1 MVRLN
6 RKLTAGVIT
15 SLLLAPT
22 AIANAQENDAQ
33 SRVSTQTEQVAN
45 VNGVAAATTREQMIA
60 QFAKLSEN
68 STADEMVIAKGD
80 VAILSKT
87 DFTNEEIAFIQ
98 AKYDYVV
105 EQRNLISELTKIG
118 KSISAVTYTNKTFI
132 DDVAAVGK
140 TYETFLGSYLDV
152 QKEFETAVNLALKN
166 GASNIASTIRGTSLQ
181 YGYDEAAR
189 NAYFKAKGADIAK
202 LLKLEEDA
210 GAASTATVKLDAFV
224 DILKQNPNDYA
235 AISAALENVTTAYN
249 ALTADQKK
257 VVVAYNP
264 NNDSETPYKKYTD
277 ALTNMSSVNKVALS
291 ITQLKAKQPADFT
304 SATNFI
310 SAVTAIE
317 TAYTKLGVDSQKLVT
332 NYQDLQPFKEAA
344 DISKQITALRISSDD
359 SYRTAVDTLKASYDN
374 LSINK
379 GYVKNGA
386 DLEIAAANIASARE
400 IEGLITKIKGETD
413 KVAAIN
419 AARAAYNTPPASNGS
434 TINAANVKK
443 IVNNLAE
450 LTNWEKIYSASLSVD
465 KLIDSLDPK
474 SSTFESKTL
483 AAQAAFDKL
492 GESEKAL
499 VQKKDKLDLF
509 FQYADLSKKVNALN
523 SSMKDYKAQIVELQT
538 KVTELDAG
546 SSSDATALKEIKN
559 KLETK
564 LSQLADE
571 ETAVEAVRNQ
581 IDNLSKSNNLVVDM
595 LKARSDYNALP
606 AAAKK
611 HVTNIKI
618 LTDLEKSHRAVINV
632 IDQFEKLDPA
642 SKNYISKAKSA
653 YTAYAK
659 LDETNREY
667 VRNYKELNDVVAVT
681 EVIVQI
687 NALNPSQKTYKDNV
701 AKANEAFNTLAK
713 SLQEKVVNAGELK
726 KAQGYIDTAKAFDDR
741 VLALAN
747 EHPDTFV
754 AKVAALSVEY
764 KTMDKNAKKLVEQ
777 AKTLTNYEKNNKAVV
792 KVIQMIDALNPT
804 SKDYTKKVLAARK
817 AYNALDEVSQKRVTN
832 YANLTAVE
840 DVASLIG
847 LISSLKPSSKT
858 FYQDM
863 KTAREMYDAL
873 PPEKQQVIINY
884 DALVAAENEQGVAHK
899 VVELIDLTKEQGAD
913 YLTKLMNARVAYD
926 ELTANQKKLVTNIKD
941 LTAREKA
948 VKPIL
953 NVMVQINNLD
963 PESNNFVSKVNS
975 ARKAYDNLNK
985 DQKKYVNNF
994 DILQTYEPVSKVI
1007 ELISKLKSSSS
1018 TYLEDTTR
1026 ARSLYD
1032 ALPAD
1037 MKQYVTNYY
1046 LLQAAETSILG
1057 AGNVMQMINDL
1068 PSVDPK
1074 QYVKR
1079 IQEIRAAYNAL
1090 PKDQQRAVQNYK
1102 VLQDQEK
1109 LLKPVISVVE
1119 DIDRLLTA
1127 KDMNSQ
1133 YQKILKAYDK
1143 LNAEQRRY
1151 VYNDDLLLS
1160 LDNVIKVYKNIAS
1173 LNPKDKFYFGMV
1185 EAVRKEYDSLNTTD
1199 KQRITNYSIL
1209 LEAEKSM
1216 ADVKKVV
1223 ELIAG
1228 LSPTSST
1235 YIEDVAN
1242 AVAAYKA
1249 LDSKLRGQ
1257 VINEDVLKKAEKDV
1271 QAVLKVVEAIAVID
1285 PDNSSFEKKVLAA
1298 QKLYSSLTLEQQD
1311 LVYNYRILEEYLKM
1325 LE

>member
-1 MVRLN
+1 MN

-22 AIANAQENDAQ
+22 AIANAQENNDVQ
-33 SRVSTQTEQVAN
+33 SRVLTQTEQVAN
-45 VNGVAAATTREQMIA
+45 VNGVAAATTKDQIIA

-80 VAILSKT
+80 VANLSTT
-87 DFTNEEIAFIQ
+87 DFTSDEIAFIQ
-98 AKYDYVV
+98 AKYKYVV
-105 EQRNLISELTKIG
+105 EQRRLIGELKEIG
-118 KSISAVTYTNKTFI
+118 KNINAITYTSKSFINDVTTEDNNFKTFLESG
-132 DDVAAVGK
+132 DSSYLSVQDAFGKAVGI
-140 TYETFLGSYLDV
+140 
-152 QKEFETAVNLALKN
+152 ALVK
-166 GASNIASTIRGTSLQ
+166 ASDIASTIRGTSLQ
-181 YGYDEAAR
+181 YDYDEAAR
-189 NAYFKAKGADIAK
+189 NAYFKTKGADIAK
-202 LLKLEEDA
+202 LFSLKEDA
-210 GAASTATVKLDAFV
+210 VAASKATNELEGLVA
-224 DILKQNPNDYA
+224 ILNKNPNDYSN
-235 AISAALENVTTAYN
+235 ITAALEKVTTAYN
-249 ALTADQKK
+249 ALTANQKK
-257 VVVAYNP
+257 VVVAHNP
-264 NNDSETPYKKYTD
+264 NNDSVTPYKKYTD
-277 ALTNMSSVNKVALS
+277 ALSNLSSVNK
-291 ITQLKAKQPADFT
+291 
-304 SATNFI
+304 
-310 SAVTAIE
+310 AV
-317 TAYTKLGVDSQKLVT
+317 L
-332 NYQDLQPFKEAA
+332 
-344 DISKQITALRISSDD
+344 
-359 SYRTAVDTLKASYDN
+359 
-374 LSINK
+374 
-379 GYVKNGA
+379 
-386 DLEIAAANIASARE
+386 
-400 IEGLITKIKGETD
+400 
-413 KVAAIN
+413 
-419 AARAAYNTPPASNGS
+419 
-434 TINAANVKK
+434 NV
-443 IVNNLAE
+443 E
-450 LTNWEKIYSASLSVD
+450 
-465 KLIDSLDPK
+465 KLIDGLDPK

-483 AAQAAFDKL
+483 AAQVAFDKL
-492 GESEKAL
+492 GVSEKAL
-499 VQKKDKLDLF
+499 VKNSDKLKLF
-509 FQYADLSKKVNALN
+509 FQYADLSKQVNALN
-523 SSMKDYKAQIVELQT
+523 SSMKDFKAQLETLQT
-538 KVTELDAG
+538 KVAALNAG
-546 SSSDATALKEIKN
+546 NSSDDAAALNEIKN

-564 LSQLADE
+564 LSQLANE
-571 ETAVEAVRNQ
+571 ETAVAAVISQ
-581 IDNLSKSNNLVVDM
+581 IDNLSMSNNLVVDM
-595 LKARSDYNALP
+595 LKARSAYNALP
-606 AAAKK
+606 SASKSR
-611 HVTNIKI
+611 VTNIKI
-618 LTDLEKSHRAVINV
+618 LTDLEKSHKAVVKV
-632 IDQFEKLDPA
+632 IDQFEKLDPT
-642 SKNYISKAKSA
+642 SKSYISKAKSA

-659 LDETNREY
+659 LDETKRGY
-667 VRNYKELNDVVAVT
+667 VRNHNNLNDKIAVI

-701 AKANEAFNTLAK
+701 AKANEAFDKLK
-713 SLQEKVVNAGELK
+713 DLQKQVVNSGELT

-747 EHPDTFV
+747 ENPDTFV
-754 AKVAALSVEY
+754 AKVAALSAEY

-777 AKTLTNYEKNNKAVV
+777 AKTLTTYEKNNKAVI

-817 AYNALDEVSQKRVTN
+817 AYNALDTVSQKRVTN

-847 LISSLKPSSKT
+847 LIATLKPSSKT

-863 KTAREMYDAL
+863 KTARELYDAL

-899 VVELIDLTKEQGAD
+899 VVELIDLTKQQDGD
-913 YLTKLMNARVAYD
+913 YLTKLLDARVAYD
-926 ELTANQKKLVTNIKD
+926 QLTSNQKKLVTNIKD
-941 LTAREKA
+941 LTAREKE

-953 NVMVQINNLD
+953 NVMLQINNLD
-963 PESNNFVSKVNS
+963 PEANNFVSKVNS

-985 DQKKYVNNF
+985 DQKKYINNI
-994 DILQTYEPVSKVI
+994 DILQNYEPISQVI
-1007 ELISKLKSSSS
+1007 ELINKLKSSSS
-1018 TYLEDTTR
+1018 TYLEDTVR
-1026 ARSLYD
+1026 ARALYD
-1032 ALPAD
+1032 ALAAD
-1037 MKQYVTNYY
+1037 KKQYVTNYY

-1143 LNAEQRRY
+1143 LNADQRRY

-1160 LDNVIKVYKNIAS
+1160 LDNVIKVYKNIAN

-1223 ELIAG
+1223 ELIAS

-1235 YIEDVAN
+1235 YLEDVAN

-1249 LDSKLRGQ
+1249 LDSKLRAQ

-1271 QAVLKVVEAIAVID
+1271 EAVQKVVQAISVID
-1285 PDNSSFEKKVLAA
+1285 PDNTSFEKKVLAA
-1298 QKLYSSLTLEQQD
+1298 QKLYNSLSLEQQD

-1325 LE
+1325 IE

>member
-1 MVRLN
+1 MN

-22 AIANAQENDAQ
+22 AIANAQENNDAQ
-33 SRVSTQTEQVAN
+33 SRVLTQTEQVAN
-45 VNGVAAATTREQMIA
+45 VNGVAAATTKEQIIA
-60 QFAKLSEN
+60 QFAKLSEK

-80 VAILSKT
+80 VENLSTT
-87 DFTNEEIAFIQ
+87 DFNNDEIAFIQ
-98 AKYDYVV
+98 AKYEYVV
-105 EQRNLISELTKIG
+105 GQRQQLEKLQEIG
-118 KSISAVTYTNKTFI
+118 KNINALTYTSKSFI
-132 DDVAAVGK
+132 KDVAAVEG
-140 TYETFLGSYLDV
+140 TYETFLSSYLSV
-152 QKEFETAVNLALKN
+152 QSKFETAFKLANSN
-166 GASNIASTIRGTSLQ
+166 GASSIASTIRGTSLQ
-181 YGYDEAAR
+181 YGYTDAER
-189 NAYFKAKGADIAK
+189 DTYFKTKGADIAK
-202 LLKLEEDA
+202 LTNLKGDATAVLPATKALEDLVE
-210 GAASTATVKLDAFV
+210 L
-224 DILKQNPNDYA
+224 LKNDPNNYT
-235 AISAALENVTTAYN
+235 AISAELEKVTTAYN
-249 ALTADQKK
+249 PLTANQKK
-257 VVVAYNP
+257 VVVAHNP
-264 NNDSETPYKKYTD
+264 NNDSVTPYKKYTD
-277 ALTNMSSVNKVALS
+277 ALS
-291 ITQLKAKQPADFT
+291 
-304 SATNFI
+304 
-310 SAVTAIE
+310 
-317 TAYTKLGVDSQKLVT
+317 
-332 NYQDLQPFKEAA
+332 
-344 DISKQITALRISSDD
+344 
-359 SYRTAVDTLKASYDN
+359 N
-374 LSINK
+374 LSSANK
-379 GYVKNGA
+379 AV
-386 DLEIAAANIASARE
+386 
-400 IEGLITKIKGETD
+400 
-413 KVAAIN
+413 
-419 AARAAYNTPPASNGS
+419 
-434 TINAANVKK
+434 
-443 IVNNLAE
+443 
-450 LTNWEKIYSASLSVD
+450 LSVE
-465 KLIDSLDPK
+465 KLIDGLDPK

-483 AAQAAFDKL
+483 AAQAAYDKL

-499 VQKKDKLDLF
+499 VKNSDKLKLF
-509 FQYADLSKKVNALN
+509 FQYADLSKQVNALN
-523 SSMKDYKAQIVELQT
+523 SSMKDYKAQLEALRT
-538 KVTELDAG
+538 KVTALDVG
-546 SSSDATALKEIKN
+546 NSSDAAALNEIKN

-564 LSQLADE
+564 LSQLANE
-571 ETAVEAVRNQ
+571 ELAVAAVISQ

-606 AAAKK
+606 SASKK
-611 HVTNIKI
+611 LVTNIKI
-618 LTDLEKSHRAVINV
+618 LTDLEKSHKAVVNV
-632 IDQFEKLDPA
+632 IDQFEKLEKLDPT
-642 SKNYISKAKSA
+642 SKSYISKAKSA

-659 LDETNREY
+659 LDETKQGY
-667 VRNYKELNDVVAVT
+667 VRNHNNLSDKVAVI

-701 AKANEAFNTLAK
+701 AKANSAFNNLAEALK
-713 SLQEKVVNAGELK
+713 SQVVNSGELT

-747 EHPDTFV
+747 ENPDTFV
-754 AKVAALSVEY
+754 AKVAALSAEY

-777 AKTLTNYEKNNKAVV
+777 AKALTTYEKNNKAVI

-817 AYNALDEVSQKRVTN
+817 AYNALDTVSQKRVTN
-832 YANLTAVE
+832 YTNLTAVE

-847 LISSLKPSSKT
+847 LIATLKPSSKT

-873 PPEKQQVIINY
+873 PKEKQQVIINY
-884 DALVAAENEQGVAHK
+884 DALVAAENEYGVAQK
-899 VVELIDLTKEQGAD
+899 VVELIDLTKQQDGD
-913 YLTKLMNARVAYD
+913 YLTKLLDARVAYD
-926 ELTANQKKLVTNIKD
+926 QLTSNQKKLVTNIKE
-941 LTAREKA
+941 LTAREKE

-953 NVMVQINNLD
+953 NVMLQINNLD

-985 DQKKYVNNF
+985 DQKKYINNI
-994 DILQTYEPVSKVI
+994 DILQNYEPVSQVI
-1007 ELISKLKSSSS
+1007 ELINKLKSSSS
-1018 TYLEDTTR
+1018 TYLEDTVR
-1026 ARSLYD
+1026 ARALYD
-1032 ALPAD
+1032 ALAAD
-1037 MKQYVTNYY
+1037 KKQYVTNYY

-1160 LDNVIKVYKNIAS
+1160 LDNVIKVYKNIAN

-1223 ELIAG
+1223 ELIAS

-1235 YIEDVAN
+1235 YLEDVAN

-1249 LDSKLRGQ
+1249 LDSKLRAQ

-1271 QAVLKVVEAIAVID
+1271 EAVQKVVQAISVID
-1285 PDNSSFEKKVLAA
+1285 PDNTSFEKKVLAA
-1298 QKLYSSLTLEQQD
+1298 QKLYNSLSLEQQD

-1325 LE
+1325 IE

>member
-22 AIANAQENDAQ
+22 AIANAQENNDAQ
-33 SRVSTQTEQVAN
+33 SRVLTQTEQVAN
-45 VNGVAAATTREQMIA
+45 VNGVAAATTKDQIIA

-80 VAILSKT
+80 VANLGT
-87 DFTNEEIAFIQ
+87 FGFTSDEIDFIQ
-98 AKYDYVV
+98 AKYKYVV
-105 EQRNLISELTKIG
+105 EQRRLIGELKEIG
-118 KSISAVTYTNKTFI
+118 KNINEITYTSKSFINDVTAVENNFNK
-132 DDVAAVGK
+132 
-140 TYETFLGSYLDV
+140 FLKESGDSSYLNV
-152 QKEFETAVNLALKN
+152 QDAFGKAVEIALVK
-166 GASNIASTIRGTSLQ
+166 ASDIASTIRGTSLQ
-181 YGYDEAAR
+181 YDYDEAAR
-189 NAYFKAKGADIAK
+189 NAYFKTKGADIAK
-202 LLKLEEDA
+202 LLNLKGDAAAVLPATKALED
-210 GAASTATVKLDAFV
+210 LV
-224 DILKQNPNDYA
+224 DLLKQNPNDYSN
-235 AISAALENVTTAYN
+235 ITAALEKVTTAYN
-249 ALTADQKK
+249 ALTANQKK
-257 VVVAYNP
+257 VVVAHNP
-264 NNDSETPYKKYTD
+264 NNDSVTPYKKYTD
-277 ALTNMSSVNKVALS
+277 ALSNLSSVNK
-291 ITQLKAKQPADFT
+291 
-304 SATNFI
+304 
-310 SAVTAIE
+310 AV
-317 TAYTKLGVDSQKLVT
+317 L
-332 NYQDLQPFKEAA
+332 
-344 DISKQITALRISSDD
+344 
-359 SYRTAVDTLKASYDN
+359 
-374 LSINK
+374 
-379 GYVKNGA
+379 
-386 DLEIAAANIASARE
+386 
-400 IEGLITKIKGETD
+400 
-413 KVAAIN
+413 
-419 AARAAYNTPPASNGS
+419 
-434 TINAANVKK
+434 NV
-443 IVNNLAE
+443 E
-450 LTNWEKIYSASLSVD
+450 
-465 KLIDSLDPK
+465 KLIDGLDPK

-483 AAQAAFDKL
+483 AAQVAFDKL
-492 GESEKAL
+492 GVSEKAL
-499 VQKKDKLDLF
+499 VKNSDKLKLF
-509 FQYADLSKKVNALN
+509 FQYADVSKQVNALN
-523 SSMKDYKAQIVELQT
+523 SSMKDFKAQLETLQT
-538 KVTELDAG
+538 KVAALNAG
-546 SSSDATALKEIKN
+546 NSSDAAALNEIKN

-564 LSQLADE
+564 LSQLANE
-571 ETAVEAVRNQ
+571 ETAVAAVISQ

-595 LKARSDYNALP
+595 LKARSAYNALP
-606 AAAKK
+606 SASKSR
-611 HVTNIKI
+611 VTNIKI
-618 LTDLEKSHRAVINV
+618 LTDLEKSHKAVVKV
-632 IDQFEKLDPA
+632 IDQFEKLDPT
-642 SKNYISKAKSA
+642 SKSYISKAKSA

-659 LDETNREY
+659 LDETKRGY
-667 VRNYKELNDVVAVT
+667 VRNHNNLNDKIAVI

-701 AKANEAFNTLAK
+701 AKANSAFNNLAEALK
-713 SLQEKVVNAGELK
+713 SQVVNSGELT

-747 EHPDTFV
+747 ENPDTFV
-754 AKVAALSVEY
+754 AKVAALSAEY

-777 AKTLTNYEKNNKAVV
+777 AKTLTTYEKNNKAVI

-817 AYNALDEVSQKRVTN
+817 AYNALDAVSQKRVTN

-847 LISSLKPSSKT
+847 LIATLKPSSKT

-863 KTAREMYDAL
+863 KTARELYDAL

-899 VVELIDLTKEQGAD
+899 VVELIDLTKQQDGD
-913 YLTKLMNARVAYD
+913 YLTKLLDARVAYD
-926 ELTANQKKLVTNIKD
+926 QLTSNQKKLVTNIKD
-941 LTAREKA
+941 LTAREKE

-953 NVMVQINNLD
+953 NVMLQINNLD
-963 PESNNFVSKVNS
+963 PEANNFVSKVNS

-985 DQKKYVNNF
+985 DQKKYITNI
-994 DILQTYEPVSKVI
+994 DILQNYEPISQVI
-1007 ELISKLKSSSS
+1007 ELINKLKSSSS
-1018 TYLEDTTR
+1018 TYLEDTVR
-1026 ARSLYD
+1026 ARALYD
-1032 ALPAD
+1032 ALAAD
-1037 MKQYVTNYY
+1037 KKQYVTNYY

-1143 LNAEQRRY
+1143 LNADQRRY

-1160 LDNVIKVYKNIAS
+1160 LDNVIKVYKNIAN

-1223 ELIAG
+1223 ELIAS

-1235 YIEDVAN
+1235 YLEDVAN

-1249 LDSKLRGQ
+1249 LDSKLRAQ

-1271 QAVLKVVEAIAVID
+1271 EAVQKVVQAISVID
-1285 PDNSSFEKKVLAA
+1285 PDNTSFEKKVLAA
-1298 QKLYSSLTLEQQD
+1298 QKLYNSLSLEQQD

-1325 LE
+1325 IE

>member
-1 MVRLN
+1 MN

-22 AIANAQENDAQ
+22 AIANAQENNDAQ
-33 SRVSTQTEQVAN
+33 SRVLTQTEQVAN
-45 VNGVAAATTREQMIA
+45 VNGVAAATTKEQIIA
-60 QFAKLSEN
+60 QFAKLSEK

-80 VAILSKT
+80 VENLSTT
-87 DFTNEEIAFIQ
+87 DFNNDEIAFIQ
-98 AKYDYVV
+98 AKYEYVV
-105 EQRNLISELTKIG
+105 GQRQQLEKLQEIG
-118 KSISAVTYTNKTFI
+118 KNINALTYTSKSFI
-132 DDVAAVGK
+132 KDVAAVEG
-140 TYETFLGSYLDV
+140 TYETFLSSYLSV
-152 QKEFETAVNLALKN
+152 QSKFETAFKLANSN
-166 GASNIASTIRGTSLQ
+166 GASSIASTIRGTSLQ
-181 YGYDEAAR
+181 YGYTDAER
-189 NAYFKAKGADIAK
+189 DTYFKTKGADIAK
-202 LLKLEEDA
+202 LTNLKGDATAVLPATKALEDLVE
-210 GAASTATVKLDAFV
+210 L
-224 DILKQNPNDYA
+224 LKNDPNNYT
-235 AISAALENVTTAYN
+235 AISAELEKVTTAYN
-249 ALTADQKK
+249 PLTANQKK
-257 VVVAYNP
+257 VVVAHNP
-264 NNDSETPYKKYTD
+264 NNDSVTPYKKYTD
-277 ALTNMSSVNKVALS
+277 ALS
-291 ITQLKAKQPADFT
+291 
-304 SATNFI
+304 
-310 SAVTAIE
+310 
-317 TAYTKLGVDSQKLVT
+317 
-332 NYQDLQPFKEAA
+332 
-344 DISKQITALRISSDD
+344 
-359 SYRTAVDTLKASYDN
+359 N
-374 LSINK
+374 LSSANK
-379 GYVKNGA
+379 AV
-386 DLEIAAANIASARE
+386 
-400 IEGLITKIKGETD
+400 
-413 KVAAIN
+413 
-419 AARAAYNTPPASNGS
+419 
-434 TINAANVKK
+434 
-443 IVNNLAE
+443 
-450 LTNWEKIYSASLSVD
+450 LSVE
-465 KLIDSLDPK
+465 KLIDGLDPK

-483 AAQAAFDKL
+483 AAQAAYDKL

-499 VQKKDKLDLF
+499 VKNSDKLKLF
-509 FQYADLSKKVNALN
+509 FQYADLSKQVNALN
-523 SSMKDYKAQIVELQT
+523 SSMKDYKAQLEALRT
-538 KVTELDAG
+538 KVTALDVG
-546 SSSDATALKEIKN
+546 NSSDAAALNEIKN

-564 LSQLADE
+564 LSQLANE
-571 ETAVEAVRNQ
+571 ELAVAAVISQ

-606 AAAKK
+606 SASKK
-611 HVTNIKI
+611 LVTNIKI
-618 LTDLEKSHRAVINV
+618 LTDLEKSHKAVVNV
-632 IDQFEKLDPA
+632 IDQFEKLEKLDPT
-642 SKNYISKAKSA
+642 SKSYISKAKSA

-659 LDETNREY
+659 LDETKQGY
-667 VRNYKELNDVVAVT
+667 VRNHNNLSDKVAVI

-701 AKANEAFNTLAK
+701 AKANSAFNNLAEALK
-713 SLQEKVVNAGELK
+713 SQVVNSGELT

-747 EHPDTFV
+747 ENPDTFV
-754 AKVAALSVEY
+754 AKVAALSAEY

-777 AKTLTNYEKNNKAVV
+777 AKALTTYEKNNKAVI

-817 AYNALDEVSQKRVTN
+817 AYNALDTVSQKRVTN

-847 LISSLKPSSKT
+847 LIATLKPSSKT

-873 PPEKQQVIINY
+873 PKEKQQVIINY
-884 DALVAAENEQGVAHK
+884 DALVAAENEYGVAQK
-899 VVELIDLTKEQGAD
+899 VVELIDLTKQQDGD
-913 YLTKLMNARVAYD
+913 YLTKLLDARVAYD
-926 ELTANQKKLVTNIKD
+926 QLTSNQKKLVTNIKE
-941 LTAREKA
+941 LTAREKE

-953 NVMVQINNLD
+953 NVMLQINNLD

-985 DQKKYVNNF
+985 DQKKYINNI
-994 DILQTYEPVSKVI
+994 DILQNYEPVSQVI
-1007 ELISKLKSSSS
+1007 ELINKLKSSSS
-1018 TYLEDTTR
+1018 TYLEDTVR
-1026 ARSLYD
+1026 ARALYD
-1032 ALPAD
+1032 ALAAD
-1037 MKQYVTNYY
+1037 KKQYVTNYY

-1079 IQEIRAAYNAL
+1079 IQEIRSAYNAL

-1160 LDNVIKVYKNIAS
+1160 LDNVIKVYKNIAN

-1223 ELIAG
+1223 ELIAS

-1235 YIEDVAN
+1235 YLEDVAN

-1249 LDSKLRGQ
+1249 LDSKLRAQ

-1271 QAVLKVVEAIAVID
+1271 EAVQKVVQAISVID
-1285 PDNSSFEKKVLAA
+1285 PDNTSFEKKVLAA
-1298 QKLYSSLTLEQQD
+1298 QKLYNSLSLEQQD

-1325 LE
+1325 IE

>member
-22 AIANAQENDAQ
+22 AIANAQENNDAQ
-33 SRVSTQTEQVAN
+33 SRVLTQTEQVAN
-45 VNGVAAATTREQMIA
+45 VNGVAAATTKEQIIA
-60 QFAKLSEN
+60 QFAKLSEK

-80 VAILSKT
+80 VENLSTT
-87 DFTNEEIAFIQ
+87 DFNNDEIAFIQ
-98 AKYDYVV
+98 AKYEYVV
-105 EQRNLISELTKIG
+105 GQRQQLEKLQEIG
-118 KSISAVTYTNKTFI
+118 KNINALTYTSKSFI
-132 DDVAAVGK
+132 KDVAAVEG
-140 TYETFLGSYLDV
+140 TYETFLSSYLSV
-152 QKEFETAVNLALKN
+152 QSKFETAFKLANSN
-166 GASNIASTIRGTSLQ
+166 GASSIASTIRGTSLQ
-181 YGYDEAAR
+181 YGYTDAER
-189 NAYFKAKGADIAK
+189 DTYFKTKGADIAK
-202 LLKLEEDA
+202 LTNLKGDATAVLPATKALEDLVE
-210 GAASTATVKLDAFV
+210 L
-224 DILKQNPNDYA
+224 LKNDPNNYT
-235 AISAALENVTTAYN
+235 AISAELEKVTTAYN
-249 ALTADQKK
+249 PLTANQKK
-257 VVVAYNP
+257 VVVAHNP
-264 NNDSETPYKKYTD
+264 NNDSVTPYKKYTD
-277 ALTNMSSVNKVALS
+277 ALS
-291 ITQLKAKQPADFT
+291 
-304 SATNFI
+304 
-310 SAVTAIE
+310 
-317 TAYTKLGVDSQKLVT
+317 
-332 NYQDLQPFKEAA
+332 
-344 DISKQITALRISSDD
+344 
-359 SYRTAVDTLKASYDN
+359 N
-374 LSINK
+374 LSSANK
-379 GYVKNGA
+379 AV
-386 DLEIAAANIASARE
+386 
-400 IEGLITKIKGETD
+400 
-413 KVAAIN
+413 
-419 AARAAYNTPPASNGS
+419 
-434 TINAANVKK
+434 
-443 IVNNLAE
+443 
-450 LTNWEKIYSASLSVD
+450 LSVE
-465 KLIDSLDPK
+465 KLIDGLDPK

-483 AAQAAFDKL
+483 AAQAAYDKL

-499 VQKKDKLDLF
+499 VKNSDKLKLF
-509 FQYADLSKKVNALN
+509 FQYADLSKQVNALN
-523 SSMKDYKAQIVELQT
+523 SSMKDYKAQLEALRT
-538 KVTELDAG
+538 KVTALDVG
-546 SSSDATALKEIKN
+546 NSSDAAALNEIKN

-564 LSQLADE
+564 LSQLANE
-571 ETAVEAVRNQ
+571 ELAVAAVISQ

-606 AAAKK
+606 SASKK
-611 HVTNIKI
+611 LVTNIKI
-618 LTDLEKSHRAVINV
+618 LTDLEKSHKAVVNV
-632 IDQFEKLDPA
+632 IDQFEKLEKLDPT
-642 SKNYISKAKSA
+642 SKSYISKAKSA

-659 LDETNREY
+659 LDETKQGY
-667 VRNYKELNDVVAVT
+667 VRNHNNLSDKVAVI

-701 AKANEAFNTLAK
+701 AKANSAFNNLAEALK
-713 SLQEKVVNAGELK
+713 SQVVNSGELT

-747 EHPDTFV
+747 ENPDTFV
-754 AKVAALSVEY
+754 AKVAALSAEY

-777 AKTLTNYEKNNKAVV
+777 AKALTTYEKNNKAVI

-817 AYNALDEVSQKRVTN
+817 AYNALDTVSQKRVTN
-832 YANLTAVE
+832 YTNLTAVE

-847 LISSLKPSSKT
+847 LIATLKPSSKT

-873 PPEKQQVIINY
+873 PKEKQQVIINY
-884 DALVAAENEQGVAHK
+884 DALVAAENEYGVAQK
-899 VVELIDLTKEQGAD
+899 VVELIDLTKQQDGD
-913 YLTKLMNARVAYD
+913 YLTKLLDARVAYD
-926 ELTANQKKLVTNIKD
+926 QLTSNQKKLVTNIKE
-941 LTAREKA
+941 LTAREKE

-953 NVMVQINNLD
+953 NVMLQINNLD

-985 DQKKYVNNF
+985 DQKKYINNI
-994 DILQTYEPVSKVI
+994 DILQNYEPVSQVI
-1007 ELISKLKSSSS
+1007 ELINKLKSSSS
-1018 TYLEDTTR
+1018 TYLEDTVR
-1026 ARSLYD
+1026 ARALYD
-1032 ALPAD
+1032 ALAAD
-1037 MKQYVTNYY
+1037 KKQYVTNYY

-1160 LDNVIKVYKNIAS
+1160 LDNVIKVYKNIAN

-1223 ELIAG
+1223 ELIAS

-1235 YIEDVAN
+1235 YLEDVAN

-1249 LDSKLRGQ
+1249 LDSKLRAQ

-1271 QAVLKVVEAIAVID
+1271 EAVQKVVQAISVID
-1285 PDNSSFEKKVLAA
+1285 PDNTSFEKKVLAA
-1298 QKLYSSLTLEQQD
+1298 QKLYNSLSLEQQD

-1325 LE
+1325 IE